1 MPVGTHQEMRRARFQ
16 TLIARG
22 ELIRKAA
29 WFWTFGEGHRRPACV
44 RRGAPWFEWAWFEY
58 TSLRTAETAMPPS
71 FAAPSPI
78 LKRHSYQS
86 PIPRFYRAG
95 PMRKSL
101 ASTSSHAVIALCNS
115 ARKASAWGEGSSG
128 GVKTP
133 AQRVASGQIF
143 RSSPSIPAAP
153 ARDRYA
159 SVPLGFF
166 TAFASVNLELMPMRM
181 NLSEWDSIGER
192 EVDMARK
199 FHALVGLL

>member
-95 PMRKSL
+95 PVRKSL

-115 ARKASAWGEGSSG
+115 AEQSLCVRGGGEWRSKNIRAARGHRADFFG
-128 GVKTP
+128 RRP
-133 AQRVASGQIF
+133 AF
-143 RSSPSIPAAP
+143 PAAP

-166 TAFASVNLELMPMRM
+166 SSPSPR
-181 NLSEWDSIGER
+181 
-192 EVDMARK
+192 
-199 FHALVGLL
+199 

>member
-86 PIPRFYRAG
+86 PIPRFYRA
-95 PMRKSL
+95 
-101 ASTSSHAVIALCNS
+101 
-115 ARKASAWGEGSSG
+115 ASAWGEGSSG

-181 NLSEWDSIGER
+181 NCSEWDSIGER

-199 FHALVGLL
+199 FHAVVGLL

>member
-1 MPVGTHQEMRRARFQ
+1 M
-16 TLIARG
+16 
-22 ELIRKAA
+22 
-29 WFWTFGEGHRRPACV
+29 
-44 RRGAPWFEWAWFEY
+44 
-58 TSLRTAETAMPPS
+58 SPS

-159 SVPLGFF
+159 SVSLDFF
-166 TAFASVNLELMPMRM
+166 FIAFASVNLELMPMRM
-181 NLSEWDSIGER
+181 IRLKWDSIGER

-199 FHALVGLL
+199 FHAVVGLL